1 MVAVRLPEN
10 MERKLETYAK
20 TLHKTKTEIVKEAL
34 AKYFKS
40 YEQKRSA
47 YELGEN
53 LFGKY
58 KSGKDNLS
66 TTYKQQLKDKI
77 RAK

>member
-34 AKYFKS
+34 AKYFK
-40 YEQKRSA
+40 Y
-47 YELGEN
+47 L
-53 LFGKY
+53 
-58 KSGKDNLS
+58 
-66 TTYKQQLKDKI
+66 TI
-77 RAK
+77 RNPN